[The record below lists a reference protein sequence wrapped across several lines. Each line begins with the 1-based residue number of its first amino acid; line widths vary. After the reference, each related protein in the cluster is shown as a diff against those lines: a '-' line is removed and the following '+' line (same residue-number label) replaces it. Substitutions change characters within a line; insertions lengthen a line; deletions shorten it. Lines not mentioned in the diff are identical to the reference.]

1 MIRRPPRST
10 RTDTLLPYTTLFR
23 SAPVENRTAPALDD
37 ALAAVRHI
45 DAIDGGPEFGGFINA
60 ILSRDQ
66 NLRAPVARYP
76 KDIGGILSVEI
87 PQQLRDLPARAVD
100 RDQSRYV
107 PIVDIDR
114 QQCVES
120 DDDVVVPDPANP
132 SHFGLVGDR
141 DCNIVFAFSF
151 KVHHAN
157 LLRAIGCN
165 QAGDAPSVGRQLG
178 VFDERKLSENFG
190 RKRNKVAR
198 EIGRAS
204 CRERVSKY
212 V

>member
-1 MIRRPPRST
+1 MVGVGTIEQGRAGGRIAI
-10 RTDTLLPYTTLFR
+10 TDRVADL
-23 SAPVENRTAPALDD
+23 SAVVGAPVENRTAHALDD

-107 PIVDIDR
+107 PI
-114 QQCVES
+114 
-120 DDDVVVPDPANP
+120 
-132 SHFGLVGDR
+132 
-141 DCNIVFAFSF
+141 
-151 KVHHAN
+151 
-157 LLRAIGCN
+157 
-165 QAGDAPSVGRQLG
+165 
-178 VFDERKLSENFG
+178 
-190 RKRNKVAR
+190 

-204 CRERVSKY
+204 CRERVCQY